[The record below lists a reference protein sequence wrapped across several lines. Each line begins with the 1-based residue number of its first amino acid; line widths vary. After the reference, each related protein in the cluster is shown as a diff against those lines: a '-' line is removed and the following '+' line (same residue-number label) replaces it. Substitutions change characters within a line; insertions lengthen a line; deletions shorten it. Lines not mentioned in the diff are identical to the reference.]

1 METVPYSSY
10 FHVSDVDA
18 LFPTSVTTPMGSA
31 VEVADGDTAFG
42 FVYSGAAWSE
52 SAAFRQHL
60 QAGMFFSAPG
70 PATVTGLQGF
80 VCIRKGY
87 RGLPIWGGPIEKLG
101 RLKYIDGCSDT
112 LLLAAPIKGDPC
124 VNYLYIP
131 PGVNQTAHTHP
142 SVRVGCIIDGAGTCE
157 LAGKTIDLIPGEV
170 FILPADELHSFHTA
184 GRPLRVV
191 IYHPDSDFGPTD
203 EVHPMVNRTIVGAKS
218 VAGDNEYRTKNIS
231 EFIE

>member
-1 METVPYSSY
+1 METIPYKSY
-10 FHVSDVDA
+10 FRAPEVDA
-18 LFPTSVTTPMGSA
+18 SFPTSVTTPEEKQ
-31 VEVADGDTAFG
+31 VDVDDGDTAFG
-42 FVYSGAAWSE
+42 YVFSGAACSE
-52 SAAFRQHL
+52 SAAFRQPL

-70 PATVTGLQGF
+70 PATITGLQGF

-87 RGLPIWGGPIEKLG
+87 RGLPMWGGPIEKLG

-142 SVRVGCIIDGAGTCE
+142 SVRVGCIIDGGGVCR
-157 LAGKTIDLIPGEV
+157 LADKTIDLIPGEI
-170 FILPADELHSFHTA
+170 FILPADELHSFQTT
-184 GRPLRVV
+184 GQPLRVV

-203 EVHPMVNRTIVGAKS
+203 EVHPMINRTIVGNKS
-218 VAGDNEYRTKNIS
+218 LAGDIARGIFPS
-231 EFIE
+231 S